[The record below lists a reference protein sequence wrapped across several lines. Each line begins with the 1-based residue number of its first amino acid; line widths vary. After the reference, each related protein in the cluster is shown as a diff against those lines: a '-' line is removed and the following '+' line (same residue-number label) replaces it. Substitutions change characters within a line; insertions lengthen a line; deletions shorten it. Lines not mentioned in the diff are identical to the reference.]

1 MLLSQRPVDGPI
13 DLPALQRRDPRR
25 FPLLLQSAAGG
36 NALSRW
42 DILFIADGTGLQLRH
57 GETRTLDGVR
67 ADMPFLAAF
76 DAAFAAARGEAA
88 AELPFSG
95 GWALYLGYEAAAQ
108 MIAVSDT
115 VFQTLPAAVRR

>member
-1 MLLSQRPVDGPI
+1 MPLIQRPLDGPI
-13 DLPALQRRDPRR
+13 DLSALQRRDPRR

-67 ADMPFLAAF
+67 AVNSPQAMSDLFVSLQKAVTYVCYGLVIVLAIL
-76 DAAFAAARGEAA
+76 
-88 AELPFSG
+88 LPILSLNQLVG
-95 GWALYLGYEAAAQ
+95 
-108 MIAVSDT
+108 
-115 VFQTLPAAVRR
+115 